1 MNQNKVHDRK
11 DAVASTRD
19 ACATLLTRGSG
30 GLCFCARGFEAKN
43 CFAFLHQIKAI
54 ASNRFEVAHVCL
66 EQSDLAGLARQQI
79 LLLANLL
86 QEVVDLGA
94 TLHQF
99 FVRWHEQ
106 AHDDKPD
113 GDDEQDEENAI
124 KSLPDR
130 GFATRA
136 EISVPVLHFSGV

>member
-1 MNQNKVHDRK
+1 ML
-11 DAVASTRD
+11 AAAS
-19 ACATLLTRGSG
+19 ASTLLTRRRG
-30 GLCFCARGFEAKN
+30 GFCLRTRGFEAED

-54 ASNRFEVAHVCL
+54 ASNGFEVAHVCL

-86 QEVVDLGA
+86 QEVVDLRA

-99 FVRWHEQ
+99 FVRWQEQ

-113 GDDEQDEENAI
+113 GDDQQDEENAI
-124 KSLPDR
+124 KSLPDG

-136 EISVPVLHFSGV
+136 EISVTVLHFSGV